1 LCFGLGLRAALRP
14 AVGIPFLGVRAAPD
28 GGYPTALD
36 IGPWSPFVAVGL
48 ESGDALVQIGDIDL
62 RGMGPVAFY
71 AHFLAEGRGGE
82 QLPVVFER
90 AGVRRE
96 GTIEP
101 PPAGWSQLPVSFAFA
116 ITALLVSLRAP
127 PSAVVRTVSRV
138 FGLWAITQVSL
149 LTGGEALNYVG
160 LVTFGVAGALA
171 NPLGVRALQVFAR
184 GAAPTGGWARFGP
197 WLWAVIGPLGV
208 SYLTAWPLRG
218 PLAQV
223 LFLLATVAYPITL
236 LVLVA
241 RGYRDADAVRR
252 RQIRWAA
259 FGFYAALAPAATLVI
274 LQMLDYYL
282 FGEYRRLAPLAAA
295 NPWLLALI
303 PISVGFAIFR
313 YNLFDIDR
321 LWSAAASYN
330 VVLVVLVGFGLAV
343 VPRFGELGAE
353 LLGVDPRLSQLAL
366 SLALAA
372 VVVPAHQRLRPRI
385 DRLFFKER
393 YALGNGIADLLGELS
408 ICADARALT
417 TRVGERVDA
426 LLRPESCV
434 VYARAGDAFT
444 PVFVAG
450 RAIPPAFEAESALAA
465 TLLRHRRPLALSALG
480 RRPDQTELG
489 PFDRAAL
496 EALSAE
502 VVVPLRQAGA
512 LVAFL
517 CLGPKRSGDVYTT
530 TDLSHLAAVAEAVS
544 SQLLRFDQEQTL
556 RQAREM
562 QDSLRRYVPGA
573 VAEEL
578 ASGSELGSGERQV
591 SVLFVDIRG
600 YTSFA
605 ESRAPE
611 DIFST
616 VNRYTERVSEIVRR
630 HGGAVVE
637 FNGDGMMA
645 VFGAP
650 RELPAKERAAVAAGR
665 EIVGAVEALPVADPH
680 GGALKLSVGVGI
692 ATGPA
697 FVGNI
702 RAADRM
708 IWSAIGNTTN
718 LAARLQGLTREL
730 GAALV
735 IDAVTWQALPEAGDF
750 RRHPARAIRGRREA
764 EDVYALSQAQ

>member
-1 LCFGLGLRAALRP
+1 M
-14 AVGIPFLGVRAAPD
+14 RAAPD

-36 IGPWSPFVAVGL
+36 IGPWSAFAGVGL
-48 ESGDALVQIGDIDL
+48 EPGDALIQIGDVDL

-71 AHFLAEGRGGE
+71 AHFIAEGRGGE
-82 QLPVVFER
+82 HLPVVFER
-90 AGVRRE
+90 AGERRE

-101 PPAGWSQLPVSFAFA
+101 PAAGWAQLPVSLAFA
-116 ITALLVSLRAP
+116 LTALFLSLRAP
-127 PSAVVRTVSRV
+127 PSLVVRTVSRV
-138 FGLWAITQVSL
+138 LLLHALAGVSL
-149 LTGGEALNYVG
+149 LTGGAALNHAG
-160 LVTFGVAGALA
+160 LVTFGVSGALA
-171 NPLGVRALQVFAR
+171 NPLGIRALQVFSR
-184 GAAPTGGWARFGP
+184 GAAPTEAWARFGP
-197 WLWAVIGPLGV
+197 WLWAVMGPLGV
-208 SYLTAWPLRG
+208 NYFTAWPLRG

-223 LFLLATVAYPITL
+223 LWLAAVVAYPLTL

-241 RGYRDADAVRR
+241 RGYRDADALRR

-259 FGFYAALAPAATLVI
+259 FGFYAALAPPATITI
-274 LQMLDYYL
+274 LQLLDYYL
-282 FGEYRRLAPLAAA
+282 FGEHQRLAGIAAA
-295 NPWLLALI
+295 NPWFLALI
-303 PISVGFAIFR
+303 PVSVGFATIR
-313 YNLFDIDR
+313 YNLFDVDR

-330 VVLVVLVGFGLAV
+330 IVLVALVGTGLAV
-343 VPRFGELGAE
+343 VPRFGELSSE
-353 LLGVDPRLSQLAL
+353 LLGVDPRFGQVAL

-372 VVVPAHQRLRPRI
+372 IVVPAHQRLRPRI

-393 YALGNGIADLLGELS
+393 YALGHGIADLLGELS
-408 ICADARALT
+408 ACADARALT
-417 TRVGERVDA
+417 TRVGEQIHA
-426 LLRPESCV
+426 LLRPDSCV
-434 VYARAGDAFT
+434 VYARAGNAFS
-444 PVFVAG
+444 PIFVAG
-450 RAIPPAFEAESALAA
+450 RGVPPAFEAESSLVA

-480 RRPDQTELG
+480 RRPDDAELA

-502 VVVPLRQAGA
+502 VVVPLRQAEA

-578 ASGSELGSGERQV
+578 ASGSELGSGERRV

-605 ESRAPE
+605 ESRAAE
-611 DIFST
+611 EIFST

-665 EIVGAVEALPVADPH
+665 EIVGAVEALPVADPN

-735 IDAVTWQALPEAGDF
+735 IDAVTWRALPAAGDF
-750 RRHPARAIRGRREA
+750 RRHPAHAIRGRREP

>member
-1 LCFGLGLRAALRP
+1 
-14 AVGIPFLGVRAAPD
+14 VGVRAAPD
-28 GGYPTALD
+28 GSYPTALD
-36 IGPWSPFVAVGL
+36 VGRWSVFVPIGL
-48 ESGDALVQIGDIDL
+48 EPGDSLVRIGSVEL

-71 AHFLAEGRGGE
+71 AHFLAEGRAGE
-82 QLPVVFER
+82 PLAVVYER

-101 PPAGWSQLPVSFAFA
+101 SPAGWSQLPVSFAFA

-138 FGLWAITQVSL
+138 LLLWAISQVSL
-149 LTGGEALNYVG
+149 LSGGVVLNYAG
-160 LVTFGVAGALA
+160 LVTFGVFGALA
-171 NPLGVRALQVFAR
+171 NPLGIRALQVFSR
-184 GAAPTGGWARFGP
+184 GTAPTSGWARSGP

-208 SYLTAWPLRG
+208 SYFTAWPLRG
-218 PLAQV
+218 PLAQL
-223 LFLLATVAYPITL
+223 LFLLATVAYPLSL

-282 FGEYRRLAPLAAA
+282 FGEYQRLAPLAAA

-303 PISVGFAIFR
+303 PISIGFAIFR

-343 VPRFGELGAE
+343 VPRLGELGAD
-353 LLGVDPRLSQLAL
+353 LLDLDPRLSQLAL

-372 VVVPAHQRLRPRI
+372 VVVPAQQRLRPRVE
-385 DRLFFKER
+385 RLFFRER
-393 YALGNGIADLLGELS
+393 HALGHGMADLLGELS
-408 ICADARALT
+408 ACSDARTLT
-417 TRVGERVDA
+417 QRIGERLHA
-426 LLRPESCV
+426 LLQSETCA

-444 PVFVAG
+444 PVFVSG
-450 RAIPPAFEAESALAA
+450 RAVPPAFEAESALAA
-465 TLLRHRRPLALSALG
+465 TLLSRRKPLALGTAG
-480 RRPDQTELG
+480 RRPDEPELG

-502 VVVPLRQAGA
+502 VVVPLRQTDS

-517 CLGPKRSGDVYTT
+517 CLGPKRSGDVYTA
-530 TDLSHLAAVAEAVS
+530 TDLSHLAAIAEAAS

-562 QDSLRRYVPGA
+562 QESLRRYVPGA
-573 VAEEL
+573 VADEL
-578 ASGSELGSGERQV
+578 ASGAELGAAEREV

-616 VNRYTERVSEIVRR
+616 VNRYTERVSEIVAQARRLGGRVQRRR
-630 HGGAVVE
+630 HDGRVRRATGASREGARGGRSRS
-637 FNGDGMMA
+637 GDRRRRRATTRRERG
-645 VFGAP
+645 GP
-650 RELPAKERAAVAAGR
+650 RSRALGGRGRGHGPGLRGKHPRRRSHDLERDRQHHESRCAVA
-665 EIVGAVEALPVADPH
+665 EPD
-680 GGALKLSVGVGI
+680 
-692 ATGPA
+692 
-697 FVGNI
+697 
-702 RAADRM
+702 
-708 IWSAIGNTTN
+708 
-718 LAARLQGLTREL
+718 
-730 GAALV
+730 
-735 IDAVTWQALPEAGDF
+735 
-750 RRHPARAIRGRREA
+750 ARARCGSGDRCRDPA
-764 EDVYALSQAQ
+764 GAR

>member
-1 LCFGLGLRAALRP
+1 VRATLRP
-14 AVGIPFLGVRAAPD
+14 AAGIPFVGVRAAPD

-36 IGPWSPFVAVGL
+36 IAPWSAFVAVGL
-48 ESGDALVQIGDIDL
+48 EPGDALIQIGDVDL
-62 RGMGPVAFY
+62 RGLGPVAFY
-71 AHFLAEGRGGE
+71 AHFLAEARAGIS
-82 QLPVVFER
+82 LPVIYQHAGER
-90 AGVRRE
+90 RAVVV
-96 GTIEP
+96 EP
-101 PPAGWSQLPVSFAFA
+101 TPAGWSHLPASFAFA
-116 ITALLVSLRAP
+116 LTALFLSLRAP
-127 PSAVVRTVSRV
+127 PSPVVRTVSRV
-138 FGLWAITQVSL
+138 LLLQALSQVSL
-149 LTGGEALNYVG
+149 LTGSVTLNHAG

-171 NPLGVRALQVFAR
+171 NPLGVRALQVFSH
-184 GAAPTGGWARFGP
+184 GAAPTAGWARFGP

-208 SYLTAWPLRG
+208 NYFTAWPLRG
-218 PLAQV
+218 PLAQ
-223 LFLLATVAYPITL
+223 LLWLLALVAYPLTL

-259 FGFYAALAPAATLVI
+259 FGFYAALAPPATLVI
-274 LQMLDYYL
+274 LQVLDFYL
-282 FGEYRRLAPLAAA
+282 FGEYQRLAPLAAA
-295 NPWLLALI
+295 NPWFLALI
-303 PISVGFAIFR
+303 PISIGLAIAR

-321 LWSAAASYN
+321 LWSTAASYN
-330 VVLVVLVGFGLAV
+330 IVLVALVGTGLAV
-343 VPRFGELGAE
+343 VPRFGELSAG
-353 LLGVDPRLSQLAL
+353 LLGVDPRFGEVAL

-372 VVVPAHQRLRPRI
+372 IVVPAHQRLRPRI
-385 DRLFFKER
+385 DRLFFEER
-393 YALGNGIADLLGELS
+393 YALGHGIADLLGELS
-408 ICADARALT
+408 ACSDARALT
-417 TRVGERVDA
+417 RRVGERIHG

-434 VYARAGDAFT
+434 VYARAGAAFT
-444 PVFVAG
+444 PIFVAG
-450 RAIPPAFEAESALAA
+450 RGVPPAFEAESALAA
-465 TLLRHRRPLALSALG
+465 TLLRRRKPLALVAAG
-480 RRPDQTELG
+480 RRPDAAELG

-496 EALSAE
+496 EALSVE
-502 VVVPLRQAGA
+502 VVVPLRQAEA

-578 ASGSELGSGERQV
+578 AAGAELGSGERQV

-616 VNRYTERVSEIVRR
+616 VNRYTERVSAVVRR

-665 EIVGAVEALPVADPH
+665 EIVGAVETLPIEDAK
-680 GGALKLSVGVGI
+680 GGAEKLSVGVGI

-750 RRHPARAIRGRREA
+750 RRHPALAIRGRREP
-764 EDVYALSQAQ
+764 EDVYALPQAQ